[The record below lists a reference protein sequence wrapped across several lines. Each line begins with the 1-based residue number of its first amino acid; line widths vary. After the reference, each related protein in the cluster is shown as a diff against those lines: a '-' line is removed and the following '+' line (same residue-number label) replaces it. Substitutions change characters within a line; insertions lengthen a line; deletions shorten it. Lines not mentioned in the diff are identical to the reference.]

1 MEIPRSS
8 RTPLRSVTTD
18 VCNHD
23 LAEISTTMAKDHLNT
38 LDSSTVNDSC
48 DNQGKEIEYEAFIA
62 EDFDDEDVEQVRS
75 PAGAQADHVRKRAVN
90 NSNKKKPARKRRVTA
105 NLSATKYDIVRKV
118 CLQGGMCITRDDDF
132 NSFLIWSDSAVPVE
146 RIIELKSFQKINHF
160 PSMGEICRKDNLA
173 RNMAKMQRAHP
184 EEYNFIPQTWVL
196 PAEYATFQGYCRE
209 LKKRKKQKTFIVK
222 PANGAMGN
230 GISLI
235 RNGDRIPSHEQIVI
249 QEYIDRPFL
258 LEGFKFDLR
267 VYVLV
272 TSCDPLRIFLYH
284 DGLVRMGTEVYES
297 PSDENLDELF
307 MHLTNYSINKHNE
320 NFDRDDSDDSG
331 SKRSIKFLNEWLQS
345 MDFDVNFL
353 WHNITDV
360 LVKTLIVAQP
370 HILHSYRM
378 CRPGAPSGS
387 ESVCFEVLGFD
398 ILLDRKLRPW
408 LLEVNRSPSFGTDTK
423 LDSEVKGGALCDA
436 LKLLNIR
443 AGDKRRGMAAEKA
456 EAQKRLLTQ
465 PKRSEY
471 SMSELEKK
479 KMILNKRRTEL
490 KDRLTQ
496 IRREAAREEFENMN
510 MGNFRRIYP
519 PEDKTRRE
527 KYNGLL
533 ADAFK
538 LFLSGRAASLQKD
551 GNQPFSSLREE
562 EILDL
567 LEQCEADENITFDKS
582 GNRPMSK
589 GPKPLSSMPSAKSTA
604 SKGDSSSS
612 SSSVSSNPPPSSSL
626 RPASAQKAPNSAS
639 HGFVL
644 PRSSTQRIVTSSSSP
659 PMKFNPVVDAAFL
672 DAAVREREE
681 ELSRRTLQALLD
693 MRIKFP
699 GKTDEEAEIILESIQ
714 DNWKFHKPRV
724 ASYWLVKLDSIKRRK
739 VVDIVRTN
747 VRAILQRVWRA
758 SEVDNLRLCRVF
770 SRVFNR
776 LLWSHGQGLWNCFSN
791 LGNSWE
797 TIFSKSTEVISLT
810 EMSCCRRIVQLCRD
824 CLLIVYQ
831 FAADA
836 KAAGAASVVSQGT
849 TPQKSDMRHTDVIR
863 RTPDLTSQQT
873 LTARMANYYKPFS

>member
-1 MEIPRSS
+1 
-8 RTPLRSVTTD
+8 
-18 VCNHD
+18 
-23 LAEISTTMAKDHLNT
+23 
-38 LDSSTVNDSC
+38 
-48 DNQGKEIEYEAFIA
+48 
-62 EDFDDEDVEQVRS
+62 
-75 PAGAQADHVRKRAVN
+75 
-90 NSNKKKPARKRRVTA
+90 
-105 NLSATKYDIVRKV
+105 
-118 CLQGGMCITRDDDF
+118 
-132 NSFLIWSDSAVPVE
+132 
-146 RIIELKSFQKINHF
+146 
-160 PSMGEICRKDNLA
+160 
-173 RNMAKMQRAHP
+173 
-184 EEYNFIPQTWVL
+184 
-196 PAEYATFQGYCRE
+196 
-209 LKKRKKQKTFIVK
+209 
-222 PANGAMGN
+222 
-230 GISLI
+230 
-235 RNGDRIPSHEQIVI
+235 
-249 QEYIDRPFL
+249 
-258 LEGFKFDLR
+258 
-267 VYVLV
+267 
-272 TSCDPLRIFLYH
+272 
-284 DGLVRMGTEVYES
+284 
-297 PSDENLDELF
+297 
-307 MHLTNYSINKHNE
+307 
-320 NFDRDDSDDSG
+320 
-331 SKRSIKFLNEWLQS
+331 
-345 MDFDVNFL
+345 MDYDVNFL

-378 CRPGAPSGS
+378 CRPGAPPGS
-387 ESVCFEVLGFD
+387 ESVCFELLGFD

-423 LDSEVKGGALCDA
+423 LDSEIKGGALCDA

-443 AGDKRRGMAAEKA
+443 ASDKRRGIAAEKA

-471 SMSELEKK
+471 AMSELEKK

-490 KDRLTQ
+490 VSLKLT
-496 IRREAAREEFENMN
+496 RYC
-510 MGNFRRIYP
+510 NFVKSI
-519 PEDKTRRE
+519 
-527 KYNGLL
+527 
-533 ADAFK
+533 
-538 LFLSGRAASLQKD
+538 S
-551 GNQPFSSLREE
+551 EE

-567 LEQCEADENITFDKS
+567 LEQCEADENITFDRS

-589 GPKPLSSMPSAKSTA
+589 GPKPLSSMPSAKSTP
-604 SKGDSSSS
+604 SKVDSSSS
-612 SSSVSSNPPPSSSL
+612 SSSVSSNPP
-626 RPASAQKAPNSAS
+626 K
-639 HGFVL
+639 
-644 PRSSTQRIVTSSSSP
+644 
-659 PMKFNPVVDAAFL
+659 DAAFL

-699 GKTDEEAEIILESIQ
+699 GKTDEEAEVILESIQ

-797 TIFSKSTEVISLT
+797 TIFSKSTEVISMT

-836 KAAGAASVVSQGT
+836 KAAGAASVVTQGT
-849 TPQKSDMRHTDVIR
+849 TPQESDMRHRDVIH

-873 LTARMANYYKPFS
+873 LTARMAKYYKASQLTQGHL

>member
-1 MEIPRSS
+1 M
-8 RTPLRSVTTD
+8 V
-18 VCNHD
+18 
-23 LAEISTTMAKDHLNT
+23 
-38 LDSSTVNDSC
+38 
-48 DNQGKEIEYEAFIA
+48 
-62 EDFDDEDVEQVRS
+62 
-75 PAGAQADHVRKRAVN
+75 
-90 NSNKKKPARKRRVTA
+90 
-105 NLSATKYDIVRKV
+105 
-118 CLQGGMCITRDDDF
+118 
-132 NSFLIWSDSAVPVE
+132 
-146 RIIELKSFQKINHF
+146 
-160 PSMGEICRKDNLA
+160 
-173 RNMAKMQRAHP
+173 
-184 EEYNFIPQTWVL
+184 
-196 PAEYATFQGYCRE
+196 
-209 LKKRKKQKTFIVK
+209 
-222 PANGAMGN
+222 
-230 GISLI
+230 
-235 RNGDRIPSHEQIVI
+235 
-249 QEYIDRPFL
+249 QEYLDKPFL

-284 DGLVRMGTEVYES
+284 DGLVRMGTEVYKS

-331 SKRSIKFLNEWLQS
+331 SKRSIKFLNDWLQS
-345 MDFDVNFL
+345 MDYDVSFL

-378 CRPGAPSGS
+378 CRPGAPPGS

-423 LDSEVKGGALCDA
+423 LDSEIKGGVLTDA
-436 LKLLNIR
+436 LNLLNIR
-443 AGDKRRGMAAEKA
+443 VSDKRRGMAAEKA

-465 PKRSEY
+465 PKRNEY

-490 KDRLTQ
+490 KERLNQ
-496 IRREAAREEFENMN
+496 LRREAAREEFENMN
-510 MGNFRRIYP
+510 MGNFRRIFP

-551 GNQPFSSLREE
+551 GNQPFSTLREE

-567 LEQCEADENITFDKS
+567 LEQCECDENVTLDKS

-604 SKGDSSSS
+604 NKEDTSTSSST
-612 SSSVSSNPPPSSSL
+612 VSSNPHQTSTPSHSSSF
-626 RPASAQKAPNSAS
+626 RPVSAQKAPNSANN
-639 HGFVL
+639 GL
-644 PRSSTQRIVTSSSSP
+644 ILTRSSTHRIVTSSSSP

-681 ELSRRTLQALLD
+681 ELCRRTLQALLD

-699 GKTDEEAEIILESIQ
+699 GKTDEEAEVILENIQ

-758 SEVDNLRLCRVF
+758 SEVDNLRLYRVF

-797 TIFSKSTEVISLT
+797 TIFSKSTEVLSST
-810 EMSCCRRIVQLCRD
+810 EMNCCRRIVQLCRD

-836 KAAGAASVVSQGT
+836 KAAGAASNVSQGT
-849 TPQKSDMRHTDVIR
+849 TLQDSDKRHANIIR
-863 RTPDLTSQQT
+863 RTPDLTSQQA
-873 LTARMANYYKPFS
+873 LTARMAKHYRTSQLAQEQL

>member
-1 MEIPRSS
+1 ME
-8 RTPLRSVTTD
+8 TPLSPRVSSIT
-18 VCNHD
+18 NHD
-23 LAEISTTMAKDHLNT
+23 RTEYSPIVAKENFSLIGGPGTGNGF
-38 LDSSTVNDSC
+38 L
-48 DNQGKEIEYEAFIA
+48 DNQGKENECTGSVD
-62 EDFDDEDVEQVRS
+62 EDFEEDEQQVRS
-75 PAGAQADHVRKRAVN
+75 RKAQTINNVHGKRTGN
-90 NSNKKKPARKRRVTA
+90 NSNKKKSLRKRRVTA
-105 NLSATKYDIVRKV
+105 NLSATKYDIVHKV
-118 CLQGGMCITRDDDF
+118 CLQSGMYITRDDDF
-132 NSFLIWSDSAVPVE
+132 NCFLIWSDSAVPVE
-146 RIIELKSFQKINHF
+146 RISELKSFQKINHF

-184 EEYNFIPQTWVL
+184 EEYNFVPQTWVL
-196 PAEYATFQGYCRE
+196 PAEYAAFQGYCRE

-235 RNGDRIPSHEQIVI
+235 KIGDRIPSHEQIVI
-249 QEYIDRPFL
+249 QEYIEKPFL

-284 DGLVRMGTEVYES
+284 DGLVRMGTEVYEP

-320 NFDRDDSDDSG
+320 NFDRHDSSDSG
-331 SKRSIKFLNEWLQS
+331 SKRSLKFLNEWLQS
-345 MDFDVNFL
+345 MDYDVNFL
-353 WHNITDV
+353 WQSITDV

-378 CRPGAPSGS
+378 CRPGSPPAS
-387 ESVCFEVLGFD
+387 ESVCFEILGFD

-423 LDSEVKGGALCDA
+423 LDSEIKGGVLFDTFS
-436 LKLLNIR
+436 LLNIR
-443 AGDKRRGMAAEKA
+443 ASDKRRGMAAEKA
-456 EAQKRLLTQ
+456 EAQKRLLMQ

-479 KMILNKRRTEL
+479 KLILNKRRTEL
-490 KDRLTQ
+490 KDRLTHL
-496 IRREAAREEFENMN
+496 RREAAREEFENIN

-519 PEDKTRRE
+519 PDDQRRKE
-527 KYNGLL
+527 KCSGLL

-538 LFLSGRAASLQKD
+538 LFLSGRATSLQKE
-551 GNQPFSSLREE
+551 GNQPFSTLREE

-567 LEQCEADENITFDKS
+567 LEQCEADEIITFDSKN

-589 GPKPLSSMPSAKSTA
+589 GPKPLSSMPSAKSTQ
-604 SKGDSSSS
+604 SKTDASSSS
-612 SSSVSSNPPPSSSL
+612 SNSSNPSNTVPL
-626 RPASAQKAPNSAS
+626 RPASAQKTPTNHSFILS
-639 HGFVL
+639 
-644 PRSSTQRIVTSSSSP
+644 RSSTQRIVTSTSSP
-659 PMKFNPVVDAAFL
+659 PMKFNPVVDSVFL
-672 DAAVREREE
+672 DAAVRQREE

-776 LLWSHGQGLWNCFSN
+776 LLWSHGQGLWNCFSS

-836 KAAGAASVVSQGT
+836 KAAGAGSVLYQT
-849 TPQKSDMRHTDVIR
+849 ATPHDGDTRHTDIVR

-873 LTARMANYYKPFS
+873 LTARMSKYCRPAQLT

>member
-1 MEIPRSS
+1 M
-8 RTPLRSVTTD
+8 D
-18 VCNHD
+18 DCNHD
-23 LAEISTTMAKDHLNT
+23 LAENAAAMAKDPFNL

-48 DNQGKEIEYEAFIA
+48 DHKGKEIEDEASIA
-62 EDFDDEDVEQVRS
+62 EDCEDEDVEEVRN
-75 PAGAQADHVRKRAVN
+75 PTTAQRNQDRKRVVN
-90 NSNKKKPARKRRVTA
+90 SSNKKKPVRKRRVTA
-105 NLSATKYDIVRKV
+105 NIAATKYEIVRKV
-118 CLQGGMCITRDDDF
+118 CLQSGMYITRDDDF

-184 EEYNFIPQTWVL
+184 EEYNFTPQTWVL

-209 LKKRKKQKTFIVK
+209 LKKRKKQRTFIVK

-235 RNGDRIPSHEQIVI
+235 RNGDRVPSHEQVVI
-249 QEYIDRPFL
+249 QEYIDRPLL

-345 MDFDVNFL
+345 IDYDVNFL

-378 CRPGAPSGS
+378 CRPGAPPGS
-387 ESVCFEVLGFD
+387 ESVCFELLGFD

-423 LDSEVKGGALCDA
+423 LDSEIKGGALCDS

-443 AGDKRRGMAAEKA
+443 ASDKRRGIAAEKA

-471 SMSELEKK
+471 AMSELEKK

-490 KDRLTQ
+490 KDRLTHL
-496 IRREAAREEFENMN
+496 RREAAREEFENMN

-567 LEQCEADENITFDKS
+567 LEQCETDENITFDRS

-604 SKGDSSSS
+604 SKVDSSSS
-612 SSSVSSNPPPSSSL
+612 SSSVSSNPQQTLPRSPSSSSL
-626 RPASAQKAPNSAS
+626 RPASAQKTPISSN

-659 PMKFNPVVDAAFL
+659 PMQFNPVVDAAFL

-699 GKTDEEAEIILESIQ
+699 GKSDEEAEVILDSIQ

-797 TIFSKSTEVISLT
+797 TIFSKSTEVISMT
-810 EMSCCRRIVQLCRD
+810 EMSCCRRIVHLCRD

-836 KAAGAASVVSQGT
+836 KAAGAASIVTQGT
-849 TPQKSDMRHTDVIR
+849 TPQESDMRHTDVIH

-873 LTARMANYYKPFS
+873 LTARMAKHYKRSQLTQGH